1 LAGGDGTGDGVSLVP
16 DIQVP
21 VCWAFVVDLNALVAM
36 FFELVDEGGA
46 VGEDEEV
53 INVRDEYQSSFGGRA
68 VVVGAIVGGM
78 IAQVGN
84 AQDPY

>member
-1 LAGGDGTGDGVSLVP
+1 M
-16 DIQVP
+16 
-21 VCWAFVVDLNALVAM
+21 CWSFVVDLNALVAM

-53 INVRDEYQSSFGGRA
+53 INVRDEYRSSLGGRA

-78 IAQVGN
+78 IGQVGN

>member
-1 LAGGDGTGDGVSLVP
+1 
-16 DIQVP
+16 
-21 VCWAFVVDLNALVAM
+21 M

-53 INVRDEYQSSFGGRA
+53 INVRDEYQSSFGGRS

>member
-1 LAGGDGTGDGVSLVP
+1 MMGSRWYLTFRYHCAGL
-16 DIQVP
+16 
-21 VCWAFVVDLNALVAM
+21 VVDLNALVAM

-78 IAQVGN
+78 IAQVGD
-84 AQDPY
+84 AQHPY